1 MQEFD
6 EDQMYQNLFSSIK
19 YLRKF
24 LDSFSLY
31 SFVCFFLKRAS
42 RYKLIIFGISNIV
55 NKYRQNLGQKY
66 FIFVQLIK
74 NLLNLLKVLKI
85 LIFKVLFL
93 FLFFLIWEILD
104 WIYFKIDQIRYTP
117 QIIRGQV
124 TKIIQIQTFRGS
136 RTNFPPLLEKVILL
150 SSCISNLDDRVAI
163 IINYLVPVAFNYKG
177 RVGRLLSFIMGID
190 QRRFIGYSGS
200 IPSFSHTRVPPIQ
213 EEGNIFSKYSI
224 ITHDTSYLEVSNQPK
239 NSQISSAKAGFF

>member
-1 MQEFD
+1 MKIRCIKICFHLLTICV
-6 EDQMYQNLFSSIK
+6 NFWILF
-19 YLRKF
+19 
-24 LDSFSLY
+24 LY
-31 SFVCFFLKRAS
+31 ILLFVFFFKRAS
-42 RYKLIIFGISNIV
+42 RYKLKIFGISNIV
-55 NKYRQNLGQKY
+55 NKHRQNLAQKY

-85 LIFKVLFL
+85 LIFKVLF
-93 FLFFLIWEILD
+93 FF

-190 QRRFIGYSGS
+190 QRRFIGYSDS
-200 IPSFSHTRVPPIQ
+200 ILSSSRTRV
-213 EEGNIFSKYSI
+213 EGR
-224 ITHDTSYLEVSNQPK
+224 
-239 NSQISSAKAGFF
+239 